1 MPLGILVNV
10 ASVVLGALLGTQFS
24 GQLSQ
29 RLNNQMTAIF
39 GLCAVGMG
47 IASVGGMQHLP
58 AVVLAVIVG
67 TLVGLVL
74 CLGNSIQ
81 KLSQK
86 MLKSV
91 QISLDADRQELLLT
105 AVVLFCFSSS
115 GMYGALDAGMTGS
128 HSVLLA
134 KSVLDFFT
142 DMIFECSLGP
152 VMMLIGIPQAT
163 ILLLLYAL
171 AQIVVPLTTPAMIA
185 DFKACGGFLLIA
197 TGLRMMHLK
206 AFPVADMIPAM
217 LLVMPISY
225 LWSTLR

>member
-142 DMIFECSLGP
+142 AMIFACSLGP

>member
-142 DMIFECSLGP
+142 AMIFACSLGP

-197 TGLRMMHLK
+197 TGLRIMHLK

>member
-105 AVVLFCFSSS
+105 AVVLFCFSSN
-115 GMYGALDAGMTGS
+115 AF
-128 HSVLLA
+128 LA
-134 KSVLDFFT
+134 RCNVRVTVFR
-142 DMIFECSLGP
+142 P
-152 VMMLIGIPQAT
+152 HPQAEAT
-163 ILLLLYAL
+163 SALLNPRL
-171 AQIVVPLTTPAMIA
+171 
-185 DFKACGGFLLIA
+185 FS
-197 TGLRMMHLK
+197 RR
-206 AFPVADMIPAM
+206 
-217 LLVMPISY
+217 IS
-225 LWSTLR
+225 LWFAIS